1 MTKINEPFRAH
12 YRVVMFLNTSG
23 RKLYLTGRDPSR
35 TVDLITAR
43 AMQASRVRARTS
55 RGMTAETSGG
65 VTLLWRGRTNASN
78 GTLIAGTW
86 IEDAD
91 YPRPTAVTTGVFLDK
106 PPMPLRVMAEPP
118 VLGGIMS
125 VLTRKHVR
133 RVAFDSPTLVPGY
146 NLFRPL
152 GRHGDFTR
160 TEVGPMRADV

>member
-55 RGMTAETSGG
+55 RGMTAETTSG
-65 VTLLWRGRTNASN
+65 VTLLWRGS
-78 GTLIAGTW
+78 TLIAGTW

-91 YPRPTAVTTGVFLDK
+91 YPRPTAVTTTVFLDK

-118 VLGGIMS
+118 VLSGVLS

-133 RVAFDSPTLVPGY
+133 RVAFDSPTLMPGY

-160 TEVGPMRADV
+160 TEVGPMHADV